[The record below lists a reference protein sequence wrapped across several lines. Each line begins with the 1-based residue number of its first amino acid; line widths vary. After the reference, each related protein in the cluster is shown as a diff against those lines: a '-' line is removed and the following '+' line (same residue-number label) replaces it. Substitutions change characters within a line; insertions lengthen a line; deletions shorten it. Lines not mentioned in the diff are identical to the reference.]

1 MKRMLIPLA
10 AAAIL
15 FGGFTPLATADD
27 AITTASTVDVRP
39 GTASAPRVVVNDSK
53 LKVVAGVQ
61 PVGPQTFA
69 IDAGKIYVHDDAVGA
84 VRVYSLAGKFLR
96 SLKLPAGLP
105 VADLAVRGNII
116 TVLDLDGGL
125 HRLKMSTTKAT
136 EISYSTT
143 GSVPATEPDSASLS
157 GVGVSGITYFGDQ
170 LVGQIESAGQLVL
183 TKGSF
188 LNKPVG
194 SFVRPGLVTQAGKSL
209 LVKSAS
215 GVLLKKFTVPN
226 QPVQVVMSHR
236 EKGYTYYSV
245 VDDYQAANGTW
256 LYNTW
261 VYKFADSGALVA
273 SYTLA
278 AQSSYT
284 PWREVAVYNGQVF
297 QLRAGTKQAQIVQLT
312 PDNRA
317 KTATTKAANV
327 QAPQNFTAA
336 GAPAKVIETV
346 LNRAEKMAKVKW
358 TYKKAKHG
366 KIGVVTASQR
376 KWVAQAPQLK
386 KIKKASATVAAYPY
400 AWGGYDTDKTHSE
413 GASWKS
419 FSKSL
424 TAKKVYVSNVRSH
437 AGWVP
442 KTAGVDCSG
451 FVSSVFGV
459 GNKRGTSN
467 MIDGKWFK
475 KLKNVRD
482 VKRGDILNRSGDH
495 VVLVLGWVS
504 DTKIQVI
511 ESTTTTEYGQV
522 KVNTKTIGYYA
533 DKGYTAARY
542 SHWVRDPT
550 KCVPGIPCAYSVGS
564 GVAK

>member
-27 AITTASTVDVRP
+27 AITTAATVDVQP

-125 HRLKMSTTKAT
+125 HQLKMSATKAT

-143 GSVPATEPDSASLS
+143 GSVPAAEPDAASLS

-170 LVGQIESAGQLVL
+170 LVGQIESAGLLVL

-256 LYNTW
+256 LYDTW

-278 AQSSYT
+278 AQSTYT
-284 PWREVAVYNGQVF
+284 PWREFAVYNGQVF

-312 PDNRA
+312 PDNRL

-327 QAPQNFTAA
+327 QVPQDFTAA
-336 GAPAKVIETV
+336 GVPNKVVNKV
-346 LNRAEKMAKVKW
+346 LDRAEKMAKVKW
-358 TYKKAKHG
+358 TFKKAKHG

-386 KIKKASATVAAYPY
+386 KIKKEAKVAAYPY
-400 AWGGYDTDKTHSE
+400 AWGGYDTDKTGSA
-413 GASWKS
+413 GASWKT
-419 FSKSL
+419 FSKAL
-424 TAKKVYVSNVRSH
+424 KAKKVYVSNVRSH

-451 FVSSVFGV
+451 FVSSVFDMGK
-459 GNKRGTSN
+459 KRGTSGL
-467 MIDGKWFK
+467 IDGTWFTR
-475 KLKNVRD
+475 LNSVYD
-482 VKRGDILNRSGDH
+482 VKRGDILNHDGHH

-511 ESTTTTEYGQV
+511 ESTTTIKYGKV
-522 KVNTKTIGYYA
+522 KVNTYDIDRFKKEGYS
-533 DKGYTAARY
+533 GGRY
-542 SHWVRDPT
+542 PHWVRDPT
-550 KCVPGIPCAYSVGS
+550 KCVPGIPCAASVVS
-564 GVAK
+564 GVAT